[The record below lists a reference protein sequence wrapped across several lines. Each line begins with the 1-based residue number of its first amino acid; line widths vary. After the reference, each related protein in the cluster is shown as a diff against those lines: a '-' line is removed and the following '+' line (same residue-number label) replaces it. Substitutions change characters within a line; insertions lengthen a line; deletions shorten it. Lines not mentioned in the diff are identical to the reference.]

1 MSYRINDP
9 DTTIKLDS
17 KLSEISG
24 LSMVLDDSLLVSIQD
39 EDGLLFFLDKRTGEL
54 VEQQKFAGDEDY
66 EGIEVVGDTAYVV
79 NSKGDMEVIELVP
92 EVRHLKKV
100 KTLLKR
106 DDDVEGLGYSAEG
119 QSLLM
124 ACKSNREGKRRDR
137 YVYRYD
143 LQTEKLNPDPFLV
156 LDPEAVAKN
165 LQREKKTPYFSPSA
179 LAVHPLSGEI
189 YIISSPA
196 AALVVYDK
204 QGKFLSGVELDR
216 GVHPQPEGM
225 VIDKQG
231 FLYISSEAR
240 GGIATLNIYHPL
252 NVH

>member
-1 MSYRINDP
+1 METYKAPKIEKWMDKNN
-9 DTTIKLDS
+9 IKNHNHSSAQKRLS
-17 KLSEISG
+17 KS
-24 LSMVLDDSLLVSIQD
+24 
-39 EDGLLFFLDKRTGEL
+39 
-54 VEQQKFAGDEDY
+54 
-66 EGIEVVGDTAYVV
+66 
-79 NSKGDMEVIELVP
+79 
-92 EVRHLKKV
+92 
-100 KTLLKR
+100 
-106 DDDVEGLGYSAEG
+106 
-119 QSLLM
+119 
-124 ACKSNREGKRRDR
+124 
-137 YVYRYD
+137 
-143 LQTEKLNPDPFLV
+143 
-156 LDPEAVAKN
+156 AVAKN
-165 LQREKKTPYFSPSA
+165 LKREKKTPYFSPSA